1 MDLASLR
8 AFYAE
13 SGSPAAIIEEVYARL
28 DRHADSGAWTYIV
41 PKHEALR
48 RAATLSGASPLFGVP
63 FSVKD
68 NIDVA
73 GLPTTAGCSA
83 FSYIPTVSATVV
95 ERMEAAGAILI
106 GKNTMDQFA
115 TGLVGIRSPIHPVNC
130 FDPARVPGGSSS
142 GSAVAVA
149 LGLVAISLGSDTGGS
164 GRVPAAFNN
173 IIGFKPTPGI
183 ISTAGM
189 VYANRSFDCVPI
201 FALYCEDALDVF
213 HVLIGE
219 DARDP
224 FLLENPT
231 FQRALPHG
239 SNGLTVAV
247 PARHDFGTDA
257 DTSISFAFEA
267 AISLLGSMG
276 AHIVEIDFALFHEAG
291 RMVFGG
297 ALLAERVASVG
308 QFIAAHRDETHPVV
322 AEIITGAAS
331 YDAIDLIK
339 AQHRLKQLQ
348 LEIDKIMSEI
358 DILAVPTSIG
368 IPTIAAVE
376 ADPVVANA
384 RLGRFTYFA
393 NPLGLSGVAVPA
405 SLRPDGLPFG
415 ICLYARRRADAELLS
430 YAAAFQ
436 KATRL
441 RPGKCWPDNPATVLF
456 A

>member
-1 MDLASLR
+1 
-8 AFYAE
+8 
-13 SGSPAAIIEEVYARL
+13 
-28 DRHADSGAWTYIV
+28 
-41 PKHEALR
+41 
-48 RAATLSGASPLFGVP
+48 
-63 FSVKD
+63 
-68 NIDVA
+68 
-73 GLPTTAGCSA
+73 
-83 FSYIPTVSATVV
+83 
-95 ERMEAAGAILI
+95 
-106 GKNTMDQFA
+106 
-115 TGLVGIRSPIHPVNC
+115 
-130 FDPARVPGGSSS
+130 
-142 GSAVAVA
+142 
-149 LGLVAISLGSDTGGS
+149 
-164 GRVPAAFNN
+164 
-173 IIGFKPTPGI
+173 
-183 ISTAGM
+183 
-189 VYANRSFDCVPI
+189 
-201 FALYCEDALDVF
+201 
-213 HVLIGE
+213 
-219 DARDP
+219 
-224 FLLENPT
+224 
-231 FQRALPHG
+231 
-239 SNGLTVAV
+239 
-247 PARHDFGTDA
+247 
-257 DTSISFAFEA
+257 
-267 AISLLGSMG
+267 
-276 AHIVEIDFALFHEAG
+276 
-291 RMVFGG
+291 MVFGG